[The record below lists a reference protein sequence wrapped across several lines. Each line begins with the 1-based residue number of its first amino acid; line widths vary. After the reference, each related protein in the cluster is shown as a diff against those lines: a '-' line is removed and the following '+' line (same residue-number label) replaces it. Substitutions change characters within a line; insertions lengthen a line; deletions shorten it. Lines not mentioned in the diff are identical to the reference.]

1 MFKGF
6 YNLTSGMLSQGRRLD
21 VIANNMTNI
30 STAGYK
36 SEHYTDSTFR
46 EVMISRVGNLDKR
59 APQELG
65 TQSYILAPDELY
77 TDYAQSSF
85 EETGLTLDFAIQG
98 EGFFAVQT
106 NNNNQI
112 GYTRSGSFTLDNE
125 GYLCLNGL
133 GRVLSDQ
140 GEPIQLPTDLINAD
154 ETGALFTSDV
164 QQGFLGR
171 IGVYAFPDNQQLE
184 RNENGLFVGN
194 GAQLNTEAV
203 IHHRTI
209 ERSNVNMIQE
219 MINMMSAQRALQSA
233 AQMSRIYDQI
243 ITKATTDLGRP

>member
-6 YNLTSGMLSQGRRLD
+6 YNLTSGMLSQSRRLD
-21 VIANNMTNI
+21 IIANNMTNI
-30 STAGYK
+30 STPGFK
-36 SEHYTDSTFR
+36 SEHYTDTTFR
-46 EVMISRVGNLDKR
+46 DVMISRVGNLDKGNL
-59 APQELG
+59 QELG
-65 TQSYILAPDELY
+65 NQSYILAPDELY
-77 TDYAQSSF
+77 TDFAQSSL
-85 EETGLTLDFAIQG
+85 EQTGLSLDFAIQG

-219 MINMMSAQRALQSA
+219 MISMMSAQRALQSA

>member
-59 APQELG
+59 NPQELG

-77 TDYAQSSF
+77 TDYAQSSL

-98 EGFFAVQT
+98 EGFFAIQNGNQT
-106 NNNNQI
+106 
-112 GYTRSGSFTLDNE
+112 GYSRNGSFTLDNE

-133 GRVLSDQ
+133 GRVLDDQ
-140 GEPIQLPTDLINAD
+140 GQPLQLPTDQISVD
-154 ETGALFTSDV
+154 STGAIYTADRESY
-164 QQGFLGR
+164 LGR
-171 IGVYAFPDNQQLE
+171 IGVYAFADNQQLE
-184 RNENGLFVGN
+184 RNDNGLFIGN
-194 GAQLNTEAV
+194 GAQQNNDAV
-203 IHHRTI
+203 IHHKMI

-219 MINMMSAQRALQSA
+219 MVNMMTAQRALQSA
-233 AQMSRIYDQI
+233 AQMSKIYDQV
-243 ITKATTDLGRP
+243 ITKATTEIGRL

>member
-6 YNLTSGMLSQGRRLD
+6 YNLTSGMLSQTRRLD
-21 VIANNMTNI
+21 IIANNMTNI
-30 STAGYK
+30 STPGFK

-46 EVMISRVGNLDKR
+46 DVMISRVGNLDKR
-59 APQELG
+59 NPQELG

-77 TDYAQSSF
+77 TDYAQASF
-85 EETGLTLDFAIQG
+85 EETGLPLDFAIQG
-98 EGFFAVQT
+98 EGFFAIQFD
-106 NNNNQI
+106 NNQI
-112 GYTRSGSFTLDNE
+112 GYTRSGSFTLDND

-133 GRVLSDQ
+133 GRILDDQ
-140 GEPIQLPTDLINAD
+140 GQPLQLPTDLINAD
-154 ETGALFTSDV
+154 ETGALFTSDT

-184 RNENGLFVGN
+184 RNDNGLFVGN

-203 IHHRTI
+203 IHHRMI

-233 AQMSRIYDQI
+233 AQMSKIYDQVI
-243 ITKATTDLGRP
+243 AKNSDIGRL